1 MPVTGSA
8 SENRENHQPIFRRK
22 NMKKIAIG
30 CIALV
35 AILTLVW
42 VGAANAAAGFPTK
55 RITYNICFNPGGESD
70 ITARFQ
76 EQLLKKVLGQDIS
89 INYKIGGG
97 GALCWAELVQGKPDG
112 YTIAGHNLPHIIL
125 QPMEMGN
132 AGYKTLDLKNIY
144 MFQSTPN
151 MLLVRNDSPYK
162 TLKDFVE
169 AAKKNPPGVFTVGG
183 SGTSSAN
190 DLGTTM
196 LSKAAGIQLTY
207 IPFGGTGSAVPAL
220 LGSHVTALMSYSTMA
235 IQYKGKFRALAVASE
250 KRMEV
255 LPDVPTFLEQGYDIV
270 EGAYRGVAAPPG
282 TPDEVIK
289 VLADAFDKVM
299 KDPEVR
305 KKMDQNG
312 FKTEFLGPEASLAL
326 VKKKMVEYEAIM
338 KELGRIKK

>member
-1 MPVTGSA
+1 MRRSA
-8 SENRENHQPIFRRK
+8 LWVVAF
-22 NMKKIAIG
+22 
-30 CIALV
+30 V
-35 AILTLVW
+35 AILAVIAA
-42 VGAANAAAGFPTK
+42 GAANAAQFPTK

-76 EQLLKKVLGQDIS
+76 EQPLKKILGVDIA

-97 GALCWAELVQGKPDG
+97 GALCWAELVNTKPDG
-112 YTIAGHNLPHIIL
+112 YTIAGHNLPHIAL
-125 QPMEMGN
+125 QPLEMGN

-144 MFQSTPN
+144 MFESTPDL
-151 MLLVRNDSPYK
+151 LLVRNDSPFK

-169 AAKKNPPGVFTVGG
+169 YAKKSPGAVTVGG

-196 LSKAAGIQLTY
+196 LNKAAGIQLTY
-207 IPFGGTGSAVPAL
+207 VPFGGTGSAIPAL
-220 LGSHVTALMSYSTMA
+220 LGGHVTALMSYSTMG
-235 IQYKGKFRALAVASE
+235 IQYAGKFRALAIASE
-250 KRMEV
+250 ERMDV
-255 LPDVPTFLEQGYDIV
+255 LKDVPTFKELGYDVV

-282 TPDEVIK
+282 TPDDVVKI
-289 VLADAFDKVM
+289 LANAFETVH

-312 FKTEFLGPEASLAL
+312 FKTEFMGPEKSLEL

-338 KELGRIKK
+338 KQLGRMKK

>member
-1 MPVTGSA
+1 MKRLVIGSLVL
-8 SENRENHQPIFRRK
+8 FV
-22 NMKKIAIG
+22 
-30 CIALV
+30 ALAMAGV
-35 AILTLVW
+35 AV
-42 VGAANAAAGFPTK
+42 VGAAGFPNK

-76 EQLLKKVLGQDIS
+76 EQPLKKVLGVDIA

-97 GALCWAELVQGKPDG
+97 GALCWSELVQTKPDG
-112 YTIAGHNLPHIIL
+112 YTIAGHNLPHIAL
-125 QPMEMGN
+125 QPLEMGN
-132 AGYKTLDLKNIY
+132 AGYKTLDFKNIY
-144 MFQSTPN
+144 MFESTPN
-151 MLLVRNDSPYK
+151 LLLVRNDSPYK

-169 AAKKNPPGVFTVGG
+169 YAKKTPGAVTVGG

-196 LSKAAGIQLTY
+196 LNKAAGIQLTY
-207 IPFGGTGSAVPAL
+207 VPFGGTGSAIPAL
-220 LGSHVTALMSYSTMA
+220 LGSHVTALMTYSTMGT
-235 IQYKGKFRALAVASE
+235 QYAGKFRALAIASD
-250 KRMEV
+250 KRMDV
-255 LPDVPTFLEQGYDIV
+255 LSDVPTFKELGYDIV

-299 KDPEVR
+299 KDPEVK

-312 FKTEFLGPEASLAL
+312 FKTEFMGPEASLDL
-326 VKKKMVEYEAIM
+326 VKKKMVEYEVIM

>member
-1 MPVTGSA
+1 
-8 SENRENHQPIFRRK
+8 
-22 NMKKIAIG
+22 MKRLAIG
-30 CIALV
+30 FLV
-35 AILTLVW
+35 LVVGLAMVG
-42 VGAANAAAGFPTK
+42 VGAAAAAGFPTK

-76 EQLLKKVLGQDIS
+76 EAPLKKILGQDIA

-97 GALCWAELVQGKPDG
+97 GALCWSELVQTKPDG
-112 YTIAGHNLPHIIL
+112 YTIAGHNLPHTAL
-125 QPMEMGN
+125 QPLEMGN
-132 AGYKTLDLKNIY
+132 AGYKTLDLKSIY
-144 MFQSTPN
+144 YFESTPN
-151 MLLVRNDSPYK
+151 LLLVRIDSPYK

-169 AAKKNPPGVFTVGG
+169 YAKKTPGAVTVGG

-196 LSKAAGIQLTY
+196 LNKAAGIQLTY
-207 IPFGGTGSAVPAL
+207 VPFGGTGSAVPAL

-235 IQYKGKFRALAVASE
+235 IQYAGKFRALAVASE
-250 KRMEV
+250 TRMEV
-255 LPDVPTFLEQGYDIV
+255 LPDVPTFKELGYDIV

-282 TPDEVIK
+282 TPDDVIK
-289 VLADAFDKVM
+289 ILANAFETVH

-312 FKTEFLGPEASLAL
+312 FKTESMGPEASLEL

-338 KELGRIKK
+338 KQLGRIK

>member
-1 MPVTGSA
+1 MSPWPWSGS
-8 SENRENHQPIFRRK
+8 R
-22 NMKKIAIG
+22 
-30 CIALV
+30 
-35 AILTLVW
+35 
-42 VGAANAAAGFPTK
+42 AAGTAGFPTK

-76 EQLLKKVLGQDIS
+76 EQPLKKVLGQDIA

-97 GALCWAELVQGKPDG
+97 GALCWSELVQTKPDG
-112 YTIAGHNLPHIIL
+112 YTIAGHNLPHTAL
-125 QPMEMGN
+125 QPLEMGN
-132 AGYKTLDLKNIY
+132 AGYKTLDLKQIY
-144 MFQSTPN
+144 MFESTPN
-151 MLLVRNDSPYK
+151 LLLVRNDSPFK

-169 AAKKNPPGVFTVGG
+169 YAKKTPGAVTVGG

-196 LSKAAGIQLTY
+196 LNKAAGIKLTY
-207 IPFGGTGSAVPAL
+207 VPFGGTGSAVPAL
-220 LGSHVTALMSYSTMA
+220 LGGHVTALMSYTPMGV
-235 IQYKGKFRALAVASE
+235 QYKDKFRVLAIASD
-250 KRMEV
+250 KRMDV
-255 LPDVPTFLEQGYDIV
+255 LPDVPTFKELGYDIV

-289 VLADAFDKVM
+289 YLADAFDKDH
-299 KDPEVR
+299 KDPEVK

-312 FKTEFLGPEASLAL
+312 FKTEFMGPEASLAL

>member
-1 MPVTGSA
+1 
-8 SENRENHQPIFRRK
+8 
-22 NMKKIAIG
+22 MKKIAIG
-30 CIALV
+30 LIVLV
-35 AILTLVW
+35 FVVSLAW
-42 VGAANAAAGFPTK
+42 VGAANAADKFPSK

-76 EQLLKKVLGQDIS
+76 EQPLKKVLGQDIS

-97 GALCWAELVQGKPDG
+97 GALCWAELTQTKADG

-132 AGYKTLDLKNIY
+132 AGYKTLDIKNIY

-151 MLLVRNDSPYK
+151 LLMVRNDSPYK

-169 AAKKNPPGVFTVGG
+169 AAKKLPPGVFTVGG

-190 DLGTTM
+190 DLGTAM
-196 LSKAAGIQLTY
+196 LNKAAGIQLTY
-207 IPFGGTGSAVPAL
+207 IPFGGTGSAIPAL
-220 LGSHVTALMSYSTMA
+220 LGSHVTALMTYTPMGV
-235 IQYKGKFRALAVASE
+235 QHKGRFRALAIASE
-250 KRMEV
+250 KRMDV
-255 LPDVPTFLEQGYDIV
+255 LPDVPTFIEQGYDIV

-282 TPDEVIK
+282 TPDDVIK

-299 KDPEVR
+299 KDPDVK

-312 FKTEFLGPEASLAL
+312 FKTEFMGPEASLAL
-326 VKKKMVEYEAIM
+326 VKKKMVEYEVIM

>member
-1 MPVTGSA
+1 M
-8 SENRENHQPIFRRK
+8 RRF
-22 NMKKIAIG
+22 AIG
-30 CIALV
+30 FLV
-35 AILTLVW
+35 VFVSLAM
-42 VGAANAAAGFPTK
+42 VGVAAAGTAGFPTK

-76 EQLLKKVLGQDIS
+76 EQPLKKVLGQDIA

-97 GALCWAELVQGKPDG
+97 GALCWSELVQTKPDG
-112 YTIAGHNLPHIIL
+112 YTIAGHNLPHIAL
-125 QPMEMGN
+125 QPLEMGN

-144 MFQSTPN
+144 MFESTPN
-151 MLLVRNDSPYK
+151 LLLVRNDSPYK

-169 AAKKNPPGVFTVGG
+169 YAKKSPGAVTVGG

-196 LSKAAGIQLTY
+196 LNKAADIKLTY
-207 IPFGGTGSAVPAL
+207 VPFGGTGSAIPAL
-220 LGSHVTALMSYSTMA
+220 LGGHVTALMTYSTMG
-235 IQYKGKFRALAVASE
+235 IQYAGKFRALAIASE
-250 KRMEV
+250 ERMDV
-255 LPDVPTFLEQGYDIV
+255 LRDVPTFKELGYNIV

-282 TPDEVIK
+282 TPDDVVK
-289 VLADAFDKVM
+289 VLANAFEAVH

-312 FKTEFLGPEASLAL
+312 FKTELMGPEASLDL
-326 VKKKMVEYEAIM
+326 VKKKMVEYEVIM

>member
-1 MPVTGSA
+1 
-8 SENRENHQPIFRRK
+8 
-22 NMKKIAIG
+22 MKRLAVG
-30 CIALV
+30 FLVVFVALAMVGV
-35 AILTLVW
+35 A
-42 VGAANAAAGFPTK
+42 AAGTAGFPTK

-76 EQLLKKVLGQDIS
+76 EQPLKKILGQDIA

-97 GALCWAELVQGKPDG
+97 GALCWAELVQTKPDG
-112 YTIAGHNLPHIIL
+112 YTIAGHNLPHIAL
-125 QPMEMGN
+125 QPLEMGN

-144 MFQSTPN
+144 MFESTPN
-151 MLLVRNDSPYK
+151 LLMVRNDSPYK

-169 AAKKNPPGVFTVGG
+169 YAKKTPGAVTVGG

-196 LSKAAGIQLTY
+196 LNKAAGIQLTY
-207 IPFGGTGSAVPAL
+207 VPFGGTGSAIPAL
-220 LGSHVTALMSYSTMA
+220 LGSHVTALMTYSTMG
-235 IQYKGKFRALAVASE
+235 IQYAGKFRALAIASE
-250 KRMEV
+250 TRMDV
-255 LPDVPTFLEQGYDIV
+255 LPDVPTFKELGYNIV

-282 TPDEVIK
+282 TPDDVVKI
-289 VLADAFDKVM
+289 LANAFETVH

-312 FKTEFLGPEASLAL
+312 FKTEFMGPEASLDL
-326 VKKKMVEYEAIM
+326 VKKKMVEYEVIM